1 MEDVVS
7 SNFDC
12 QGTYRI
18 GSQDIS
24 CYGGEAHGHVDLTK
38 AMVVSCNGSFAD
50 IGTKLGN
57 EKLLKTAGP
66 SDLTRSLYSLI

>member
-50 IGTKLGN
+50 IGTKLGMKN
-57 EKLLKTAGP
+57 FSKLPWP